1 MSAPVIG
8 QRALNRA
15 LLARQGLLERR
26 AAPVSEVVEALVGL
40 QAQEPGD
47 PYVALWSRITDF
59 DPAGLATLLTDR
71 AAVRMPL
78 MRATIHLATTRDAR
92 VMRSAFHPVMERTLR
107 SQRLF
112 AAALA
117 AVDRE
122 ELLREARALVEGRPR
137 TRAEIRDWA
146 AGRWPGIDAASLAIV
161 VTYLLPVLQVTPRG
175 VWGQSGQATW
185 TTFEAWVGE
194 PPADPDPSTLD
205 GLVRRYLAAFGP
217 ATPADIRAWCGL
229 AGLGEV
235 VDRMRPELRTFRDEA
250 GRELLDVPEGILA
263 DPATPAPVRFLPV
276 YDNVMLGHA
285 ERSRI
290 VSRPDREAAM
300 ALGALNVGTLLV
312 DGFAHGV
319 WRAERDGDRI
329 GLDVRLQR
337 PLSVADGVAVSA
349 EGQRLMAFLEPA
361 ADHGEVR
368 FRDLSTA

>member
-1 MSAPVIG
+1 MAEPILD
-8 QRALNRA
+8 RRTLNRT
-15 LLARQGLLERR
+15 LLARQGLLARQAR
-26 AAPVSEVVEALVGL
+26 PAAGVIEHLVGM

-59 DPAGLATLLTDR
+59 DPTELAGLLTDR

-92 VMRSAFHPVMERTLR
+92 VMRPAFHPVMERTLR
-107 SQRLF
+107 SQRPF

-117 AVDRE
+117 AVDRDVLVREATTLVE
-122 ELLREARALVEGRPR
+122 ELPR

-146 AGRWPGIDAASLAIV
+146 ATRWPGIDAPSLAID

-185 TTFEAWVGE
+185 TTLAAWVGE
-194 PPADPDPSTLD
+194 EAAADPDAALD
-205 GLVRRYLAAFGP
+205 GLVHRYLAAFGP
-217 ATPADIRAWCGL
+217 ASPADLRAWCGL
-229 AGLGEV
+229 AGLATV
-235 VDRMRPELRTFRDEA
+235 VGRLRHGLRTFRDER
-250 GRELLDVPEGILA
+250 GRELLDVPEGVVA
-263 DPATPAPVRFLPV
+263 DPETPAPVRFLPT

-285 ERSRI
+285 DRSRI
-290 VSRPDREAAM
+290 VSDADRQAAM

-319 WRAERDGDRI
+319 WRAERDAQRI
-329 GLDVRLQR
+329 DLDVRLRR
-337 PLSVADGVAVSA
+337 PLSATDRESVEA
-349 EGQRLMAFLEPA
+349 EGRRLMAFLEPA